1 MACCILGAMRPRKW
15 HLGVSLAIAALF
27 FTFLYQDTGVINN
40 LESQAENLTSALPP
54 DQRVLAT
61 IDGLSGYRV
70 SIEHIID
77 QACVGYC
84 FNYGNYEPGSEVFR
98 VRATPGNDY
107 VLADY
112 GDATDT
118 EEGNYVV
125 QPDDLPIYQVFQCT
139 DDGKTLCIRPLKAGE
154 ENDRTGLSHRDDQ

>member
-1 MACCILGAMRPRKW
+1 
-15 HLGVSLAIAALF
+15 LF
-27 FTFLYQDTGVINN
+27 FAYLYQDTGVLNN
-40 LESQAENLTSALPP
+40 LELQAEKLTGALPP

-61 IDGLSGYRV
+61 IERLSGYRV

-77 QACVGYC
+77 QACVGHC

-107 VLADY
+107 VIADY
-112 GDATDT
+112 GDAIDT

-125 QPDDLPIYQVFQCT
+125 QPEDLPVYQVYQCT
-139 DDGKTLCIRPLKAGE
+139 DDGRTLCIRPLQAGE
-154 ENDRTGLSHRDDQ
+154 ENDRTGLSHQDDK